1 MALGR
6 AQRGSG
12 AGGRMSEGARRRL
25 TGGSMLGAGVLLAV
39 ALIGMVNY
47 FGWKYHVRGDWT
59 SSGLYTLSQRSQQVL
74 DDIPEAVDVVVFMR
88 PGDQLY
94 EPVQE
99 LLARYD
105 AASPKIRVRTVDPE
119 RNVAQAQA
127 LVEQYQLTHG
137 NVVVFQSG
145 EERRVIEAADLAE
158 YDYSGMQF
166 GQGPQMTGFK
176 GEQMFTGA
184 LLELAEGRKP
194 RVLFTTGHGEASL
207 DDQSPTGLSQLQ
219 ELLGQ
224 DNFELEEWRS
234 LGKENV
240 PEDVDLIVVAGPR
253 SGFTPPELD
262 LLGRFVGRGG
272 RMIVLLEPL
281 LPDQAVTET
290 GLEEWLAGY
299 GVRVGRDIVV
309 DPANQVPFFGAESF
323 FINSYGEHPV
333 TQALS
338 DAGVP
343 VIVSLARS
351 VTTEGGGAGYEVT
364 QLLQTGAEGWAETGL
379 DDLTAVEQ
387 GDQDVAG
394 PVSLAVAVTAAP
406 EPTDAAG
413 EAGGEE
419 TSAEAGEDASS
430 ESGVRLVVVGDSDL
444 LTNGQIG
451 NAGNPTFALNAIN
464 WLVERQ
470 QLLGIPPKEP
480 EQVRLTLTRGQLQ
493 RLFWLVIVGLP
504 LAAVAAGAVVYVR
517 RRR

>member
-1 MALGR
+1 MAVGN
-6 AQRGSG
+6 
-12 AGGRMSEGARRRL
+12 RMSEGARRRL

-74 DDIPEAVDVVVFMR
+74 DDISEAVDVVVFMR

-240 PEDVDLIVVAGPR
+240 PEDVDLIVAAGPR

-272 RMIVLLEPL
+272 RMIIMLEPL
-281 LPDQAVTET
+281 LPEQAVTET

-299 GVRVGRDIVV
+299 GVQVGRDIVV

-343 VIVSLARS
+343 VIASLARS
-351 VTTEGGGAGYEVT
+351 VTAEDGGAGYEVT
-364 QLLQTGAEGWAETGL
+364 QLLRTGAEGWAETGL

-413 EAGGEE
+413 EAGGEG
-419 TSAEAGEDASS
+419 TSAETGEDASS
-430 ESGVRLVVVGDSDL
+430 ESSVRLVVVGDSDL

>member
-1 MALGR
+1 
-6 AQRGSG
+6 
-12 AGGRMSEGARRRL
+12 
-25 TGGSMLGAGVLLAV
+25 MLGAGVLLAV
-39 ALIGMVNY
+39 ALTGMVNY
-47 FGWKYHVRGDWT
+47 FGWKYHARGDWT

-74 DDIPEAVDVVVFMR
+74 ADLHRAVDVVVFMR
-88 PGDQLY
+88 PGDELY

-105 AASPKIRVRTVDPE
+105 AASPTIRVRTVDPE

-127 LVEQYQLTHG
+127 LVEQYELTHG

-145 EERRVIEAADLAE
+145 EERRVIESADLAE

-262 LLGRFVGRGG
+262 LFGRFVERGG

-281 LPDQAVTET
+281 LPEQAVTET
-290 GLEEWLAGY
+290 GLEEWLASY

-309 DPANQVPFFGAESF
+309 DSTNQVPFFGAESF
-323 FINSYGEHPV
+323 FVNSYGEHPV

-351 VTTEGGGAGYEVT
+351 VTAEDDGAGYEVT
-364 QLLQTGAEGWAETGL
+364 QLLRTGAEGWAETGL
-379 DDLTAVEQ
+379 ADLTAVEQ

-394 PVSLAVAVTAAP
+394 PVSLAVAVTTARDEGGADAAP
-406 EPTDAAG
+406 EPTGTAA

-419 TSAEAGEDASS
+419 TSADAGEDASS
-430 ESGVRLVVVGDSDL
+430 ESSGRLVVVGDSDL
-444 LTNGQIG
+444 MTNGQIG
-451 NAGNPTFALNAIN
+451 NAGNPTFVLNAIN

>member
-1 MALGR
+1 MAVGN
-6 AQRGSG
+6 Q
-12 AGGRMSEGARRRL
+12 MSEGARRRL

-39 ALIGMVNY
+39 ALTGMVNY

-74 DDIPEAVDVVVFMR
+74 EDIPKAIDVVVFMR

-127 LVEQYQLTHG
+127 LVEQYELTRG

-145 EERRVIEAADLAE
+145 QERRVIESADLAE

-207 DDQSPTGLSQLQ
+207 DDQSAAGLSQVQ

-262 LLGRFVGRGG
+262 LLGRFIGRGG

-281 LPDQAVTET
+281 LPEQAVTET

-299 GVRVGRDIVV
+299 GVQVGRDIVV

-323 FINSYGEHPV
+323 FVNSYGEHPV

-351 VTTEGGGAGYEVT
+351 VTAEGGGAGYEVT
-364 QLLQTGAEGWAETGL
+364 QLLRTGADGWAETGL
-379 DDLTAVEQ
+379 ADLTAVEQ
-387 GDQDVAG
+387 GDEDTGG
-394 PVSLAVAVTAAP
+394 PVSLAVAVTATSDDDGGA
-406 EPTDAAG
+406 DAASG
-413 EAGGEE
+413 PTEAENE
-419 TSAEAGEDASS
+419 KTSSEDGKDASS
-430 ESGVRLVVVGDSDL
+430 ASGGRLVVVGDSDL
-444 LTNGQIG
+444 LTNGQIA

-470 QLLGIPPKEP
+470 QLLGIAPKKP

-493 RLFWLVIVGLP
+493 RLFWLVIAGLP